1 MVRKLYKPG
10 EKVTTSGQYEIIG
23 VRGGRTGE
31 EITGVK
37 TKPFPPTK
45 AKGQRFIL
53 VDKTK

>member
-1 MVRKLYKPG
+1 MARKLYKPG

-23 VRGGRTGE
+23 VRGSRTGE